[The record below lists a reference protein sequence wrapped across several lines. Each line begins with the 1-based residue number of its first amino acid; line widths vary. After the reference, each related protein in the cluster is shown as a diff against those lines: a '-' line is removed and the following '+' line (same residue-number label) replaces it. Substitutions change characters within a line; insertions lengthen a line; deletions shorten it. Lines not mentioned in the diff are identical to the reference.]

1 MIYVLFAVFM
11 GFVGSVIFKDGLFA
25 NALSTTVVF
34 LLAIPIVLAIGGAI
48 HESKEEEQ
56 KQQAEYERK
65 QRVKRGHLEDDLT
78 PQQRILWNSL
88 HKYREDDVLIWSII
102 DRTKKEHEQKMWHW
116 KYNKEMKEKYY
127 ASYCKAEREGD
138 LLKAQVDYTTFTYYE
153 RDTDIEAKELKKI
166 GLLDKY
172 GNYTFWDNF
181 PDNWKLSDE
190 ELEALDYE
198 DDDYEHNDYEYTS

>member
-1 MIYVLFAVFM
+1 MMLYALFAFFM
-11 GFVGSVIFKDGLFA
+11 GLLSTAIFNKGLFGS
-25 NALSTTVVF
+25 ALSTIVVF
-34 LLAIPIVLAIGGAI
+34 LLVIPVIFAIGGEI
-48 HESKEEEQ
+48 HENKEEEQ

-78 PQQRILWNSL
+78 PRQRALWNSL

-127 ASYCKAEREGD
+127 ASYCEAEMKGD
-138 LLKAQVDYTTFTYYE
+138 FLKAKVDYTTFTYYE
-153 RDTDIEAKELKKI
+153 RNTDAEAKELQKT

-172 GNYTFWDNF
+172 RNYTFWDNF

-198 DDDYEHNDYEYTS
+198 DED

>member
-1 MIYVLFAVFM
+1 MLYALFAFFM
-11 GFVGSVIFKDGLFA
+11 GLLGTAIFNKGLFGS
-25 NALSTTVVF
+25 ALSTIVVF
-34 LLAIPIVLAIGGAI
+34 LLAIPVILAIGGAI

-56 KQQAEYERK
+56 KCQAEYERK

-78 PQQRILWNSL
+78 PKQRILWNSL
-88 HKYREDDVLIWSII
+88 HKYRDSEVLTNHII
-102 DRTKKEHEQKMWHW
+102 NETKREHDQKMWSW
-116 KYNKEMKEKYY
+116 RYNKELKEKYF
-127 ASYCKAEREGD
+127 ASYCKAKREGD

-153 RDTDIEAKELKKI
+153 RNTDTEAKELQKI

-172 GNYTFWDNF
+172 RNYTFWDNF

-198 DDDYEHNDYEYTS
+198 NED

>member
-1 MIYVLFAVFM
+1 MLYALFAFFM
-11 GFVGSVIFKDGLFA
+11 GLLGTAIFNQGLFG

-34 LLAIPIVLAIGGAI
+34 LLAIPVIFAIGGAI

-56 KQQAEYERK
+56 KRQAEFERK

-78 PQQRILWNSL
+78 LQQRILWNRL
-88 HKYREDDVLIWSII
+88 HKYRDSDVLTEHII
-102 DRTKKEHEQKMWHW
+102 NETKREHDQKMWSW
-116 KYNKEMKEKYY
+116 RYNKELKEKYF
-127 ASYCKAEREGD
+127 AEYCKTQSQTKY
-138 LLKAQVDYTTFTYYE
+138 LMYTYYE
-153 RDTDIEAKELKKI
+153 RNTDAEAKELQKI

-172 GNYTFWDNF
+172 RNYTFWDNF

-198 DDDYEHNDYEYTS
+198 DDD

>member
-1 MIYVLFAVFM
+1 MLYALFAFFM
-11 GFVGSVIFKDGLFA
+11 GLLGTAIFYQGLFG

-34 LLAIPIVLAIGGAI
+34 LLEIPVIFAIGGVI

-56 KQQAEYERK
+56 KRQAEFERK

-78 PQQRILWNSL
+78 LQQRILWNRL
-88 HKYREDDVLIWSII
+88 HKYRDSDVLTEHII
-102 DRTKKEHEQKMWHW
+102 NETKREHDQKMWSW
-116 KYNKEMKEKYY
+116 RYNKELKEKYY
-127 ASYCKAEREGD
+127 AEYCKTQSQTKY
-138 LLKAQVDYTTFTYYE
+138 LMYTYYE
-153 RDTDIEAKELKKI
+153 RNTDAEAKELQKI

-198 DDDYEHNDYEYTS
+198 DDN

>member
-1 MIYVLFAVFM
+1 MMLYALFAFFM
-11 GFVGSVIFKDGLFA
+11 GLLSTAIFNKGLFGS
-25 NALSTTVVF
+25 ALSTIVVF
-34 LLAIPIVLAIGGAI
+34 LLVIPVIFAIGGAI
-48 HESKEEEQ
+48 YENKEEEQ

-78 PQQRILWNSL
+78 PRQRALWNSL

-127 ASYCKAEREGD
+127 AFYCEAERKGD
-138 LLKAQVDYTTFTYYE
+138 LLKAQVDYTTYTYYE
-153 RDTDIEAKELKKI
+153 RNTDIEAKELQKI

-172 GNYTFWDNF
+172 RNYTFWDNF

-198 DDDYEHNDYEYTS
+198 DED

>member
-1 MIYVLFAVFM
+1 MLYALFAFFM
-11 GFVGSVIFKDGLFA
+11 GLLGTAIFNQGLFG

-34 LLAIPIVLAIGGAI
+34 LLEIPVIFAIGGVI

-56 KQQAEYERK
+56 KRQAEFERK

-78 PQQRILWNSL
+78 LQQRILWNRL
-88 HKYREDDVLIWSII
+88 HKYRDSDVLTEHII
-102 DRTKKEHEQKMWHW
+102 NETKREHDQKMWGW
-116 KYNKEMKEKYY
+116 RYNKELKEKYY
-127 ASYCKAEREGD
+127 AEYCKTQSQTKY
-138 LLKAQVDYTTFTYYE
+138 LMYTYYE
-153 RDTDIEAKELKKI
+153 RNTDAEAKELQKI

-198 DDDYEHNDYEYTS
+198 DDD

>member
-1 MIYVLFAVFM
+1 MMLYALFAFFM
-11 GFVGSVIFKDGLFA
+11 GLLSTAIFNKGLFGS
-25 NALSTTVVF
+25 ALSTIVVF
-34 LLAIPIVLAIGGAI
+34 LLVIPVIFAIGGAI
-48 HESKEEEQ
+48 HENKEEEQ

-78 PQQRILWNSL
+78 PRQRALWNSL
-88 HKYREDDVLIWSII
+88 HKYRNDDVLLWSII

-127 ASYCKAEREGD
+127 ASYCEAKRKGD
-138 LLKAQVDYTTFTYYE
+138 FLKAKVDYTTFTYYE
-153 RDTDIEAKELKKI
+153 RNTDIEAKELQKI

-172 GNYTFWDNF
+172 RNYTFWDNF

-198 DDDYEHNDYEYTS
+198 DED

>member
-1 MIYVLFAVFM
+1 MLYALFAFFM
-11 GFVGSVIFKDGLFA
+11 GLLGTAIFNKGLFGS
-25 NALSTTVVF
+25 ALSTIVVF
-34 LLAIPIVLAIGGAI
+34 LLAIPVVLAIGGAI

-78 PQQRILWNSL
+78 PKQRILWNSL
-88 HKYREDDVLIWSII
+88 HKYRDSDVLTENII
-102 DRTKKEHEQKMWHW
+102 NETKREHDQKMWSW
-116 KYNKEMKEKYY
+116 RYNKELKEKYF
-127 ASYCKAEREGD
+127 AEYCKTQSQTKY
-138 LLKAQVDYTTFTYYE
+138 LMYTYYE
-153 RDTDIEAKELKKI
+153 RNTDAEAKELQKI

-172 GNYTFWDNF
+172 RNYTFWDNF

-198 DDDYEHNDYEYTS
+198 DDD

>member
-1 MIYVLFAVFM
+1 MLYALFAFFM
-11 GFVGSVIFKDGLFA
+11 GLLSTAIFNKGLFGS
-25 NALSTTVVF
+25 ALSTIVVF
-34 LLAIPIVLAIGGAI
+34 LLVIPVIFAIGGAI
-48 HESKEEEQ
+48 YENKEEEQ

-78 PQQRILWNSL
+78 PRQRALWNSL

-127 ASYCKAEREGD
+127 VSYCEAERKGD
-138 LLKAQVDYTTFTYYE
+138 LLKAQVDYTTYTYYE
-153 RDTDIEAKELKKI
+153 RNTDIEAKELQKI

-172 GNYTFWDNF
+172 RNYTFWDNF

-198 DDDYEHNDYEYTS
+198 DED

>member
-34 LLAIPIVLAIGGAI
+34 LLLIPIIFAVGG
-48 HESKEEEQ
+48 ELYKQKEEEQ
-56 KQQAEYERK
+56 KRQAEFERK

-78 PQQRILWNSL
+78 PKQRILWNSL
-88 HKYREDDVLIWSII
+88 HKYRDSDVLTNHII
-102 DRTKKEHEQKMWHW
+102 NETKSEHEQKMWSW
-116 KYNKEMKEKYY
+116 RYNKELKEKYF
-127 ASYCKAEREGD
+127 AEYCETQSQTKY
-138 LLKAQVDYTTFTYYE
+138 LMYTYYE
-153 RDTDIEAKELKKI
+153 RNTDAEAKELQKI

-172 GNYTFWDNF
+172 RNYTFWDNF

>member
-1 MIYVLFAVFM
+1 MMLYALFAFFI
-11 GFVGSVIFKDGLFA
+11 GLLGTAIFNKGLFGS
-25 NALSTTVVF
+25 ALSTIVVF
-34 LLAIPIVLAIGGAI
+34 LLVIPIVLAIGGAI

-78 PQQRILWNSL
+78 PKQRILWNSL
-88 HKYREDDVLIWSII
+88 HKYRNDDVLTRHII
-102 DRTKKEHEQKMWHW
+102 NETKREHDQKMWSW
-116 KYNKEMKEKYY
+116 RYNKELKEKYY
-127 ASYCKAEREGD
+127 AEYCKTQSQT
-138 LLKAQVDYTTFTYYE
+138 KYIMYTYYE
-153 RDTDIEAKELKKI
+153 RNTDAEAKELQKI

-172 GNYTFWDNF
+172 RNYTFWDNF

-198 DDDYEHNDYEYTS
+198 DED

>member
-1 MIYVLFAVFM
+1 MLYALFAFFM
-11 GFVGSVIFKDGLFA
+11 GLLGTAIFNQGLFG

-34 LLAIPIVLAIGGAI
+34 LLAIPVIFVIGGAI

-56 KQQAEYERK
+56 KRQTEFERK

-88 HKYREDDVLIWSII
+88 HKYRYSDVLTENII
-102 DRTKKEHEQKMWHW
+102 NETKREHGQKMWSW
-116 KYNKEMKEKYY
+116 RYNKELKEKYF
-127 ASYCKAEREGD
+127 AEYCKTQSQTKY
-138 LLKAQVDYTTFTYYE
+138 LMYTYYE
-153 RDTDIEAKELKKI
+153 RNTDAEAKELQKI

-172 GNYTFWDNF
+172 RNYTFWDNF

-198 DDDYEHNDYEYTS
+198 DED

>member
-1 MIYVLFAVFM
+1 MLYALFAFFM
-11 GFVGSVIFKDGLFA
+11 GLLSTAIFNKSLFGS
-25 NALSTTVVF
+25 ALSTIVVF
-34 LLAIPIVLAIGGAI
+34 LLVIPVIFAIGGAI
-48 HESKEEEQ
+48 YENKEEEQ

-78 PQQRILWNSL
+78 PRQRALWNSL

-127 ASYCKAEREGD
+127 VSYCEAERKGD
-138 LLKAQVDYTTFTYYE
+138 LLKAQVDYTTYTYYE
-153 RDTDIEAKELKKI
+153 RNTDIEAKELQKI

-172 GNYTFWDNF
+172 RNYTFWDNF

-198 DDDYEHNDYEYTS
+198 DED

>member
-1 MIYVLFAVFM
+1 MMLYALFAFFM
-11 GFVGSVIFKDGLFA
+11 GLLGIAIFNKGLFGS
-25 NALSTTVVF
+25 ALSTIVVF
-34 LLAIPIVLAIGGAI
+34 LLAIPVVLAIGGAI

-78 PQQRILWNSL
+78 PKQRILWNSL
-88 HKYREDDVLIWSII
+88 HKYRNDDVLTNHII
-102 DRTKKEHEQKMWHW
+102 NETKREHDQKMWSW
-116 KYNKEMKEKYY
+116 RYNKELKEKYY
-127 ASYCKAEREGD
+127 AEYCKTQSQTKY
-138 LLKAQVDYTTFTYYE
+138 LMYTYYE
-153 RDTDIEAKELKKI
+153 RNTDAEAKELQKI

-172 GNYTFWDNF
+172 RNYTFWDNF

-198 DDDYEHNDYEYTS
+198 DED

>member
-1 MIYVLFAVFM
+1 MLYALFAF
-11 GFVGSVIFKDGLFA
+11 FIGLFGTA
-25 NALSTTVVF
+25 IFNQGLFGNALSTTVVF
-34 LLAIPIVLAIGGAI
+34 LLLIPVIFAVGG
-48 HESKEEEQ
+48 ELYKQKEEEQ
-56 KQQAEYERK
+56 KRQAEFERK

-78 PQQRILWNSL
+78 LQQRILWNRL
-88 HKYREDDVLIWSII
+88 HKYRDSDVLTEHII
-102 DRTKKEHEQKMWHW
+102 NETKREHELKMWSW
-116 KYNKEMKEKYY
+116 KYNKELKEKYF

-138 LLKAQVDYTTFTYYE
+138 FLKAKVDYTTYTYYE
-153 RDTDIEAKELKKI
+153 RNTDNEAKELKKI

-198 DDDYEHNDYEYTS
+198 DDD

>member
-34 LLAIPIVLAIGGAI
+34 LLAIPIILAIGGAI
-48 HESKEEEQ
+48 HENKEEEQ
-56 KQQAEYERK
+56 KRQAEFERK

-78 PQQRILWNSL
+78 PQQRVLWDCL
-88 HKYREDDVLIWSII
+88 HKYRDSDVL
-102 DRTKKEHEQKMWHW
+102 TKHLIAETKREHDQKMWNW
-116 KYNKEMKEKYY
+116 RYNKELKEKYF
-127 ASYCKAEREGD
+127 AEYCKTQSQTKY
-138 LLKAQVDYTTFTYYE
+138 LMYTYYE
-153 RDTDIEAKELKKI
+153 RNTDVEAKELQKI

-172 GNYTFWDNF
+172 RNYTFWDNF

-190 ELEALDYE
+190 ELEALD
-198 DDDYEHNDYEYTS
+198 